1 MMHRSIVLY
10 HIFIIIIIILPQECC
25 IAWFA
30 GFHAGPDLSIHKR
43 ERKMQKHRWIWGT
56 SSGQNTVYTQIMV
69 NSKSKSKDYKNY
81 KVSIYTKTLKQM
93 EIRTV
98 C

>member
-1 MMHRSIVLY
+1 
-10 HIFIIIIIILPQECC
+10 
-25 IAWFA
+25 
-30 GFHAGPDLSIHKR
+30 
-43 ERKMQKHRWIWGT
+43 MQKHRWIWGT
-56 SSGQNTVYTQIMV
+56 SSGQNTVYTQIIV
-69 NSKSKSKDYKNY
+69 SSKSKSKDYKNY